1 MADYLTRDEML
12 AIVKCSKSQIYNLM
26 EFDDFPRPIKVGSSN
41 RWIRAEVEAWFD
53 AKIMKR
59 GSKTPVLN

>member
-1 MADYLTRDEML
+1 MADYLTRDDVL

-26 EFDDFPRPIKVGSSN
+26 ESDDFPRPIKVGSSN
-41 RWIRAEVEAWFD
+41 RWLRSEVEAWFD

-59 GSKTPVLN
+59 VSKTPVLN

>member
-26 EFDDFPRPIKVGSSN
+26 ELDDFPRPIKVGSSN
-41 RWIRAEVEAWFD
+41 RWVRAEVEAWFD
-53 AKIMKR
+53 AKIKKR
-59 GSKTPVLN
+59 VSKTPVLN